1 MQCFDE
7 ARVDVDCCDDTDI
20 VAINPVRTLVQLT
33 QIFARAQLIPPHEIE
48 RNCRLTPRERN
59 PDRKICRDR
68 RVSACLYSAERWGFS
83 HPP

>member
-33 QIFARAQLIPPHEIE
+33 QIFARAQLIPPHELE
-48 RNCRLTPRERN
+48 WDCRTYPQRNEPRPKNMQR
-59 PDRKICRDR
+59 P
-68 RVSACLYSAERWGFS
+68 
-83 HPP
+83 